1 MNADTMI
8 TATIRDTEYTLRADW
23 HDPDCAIDIDNGYE
37 CEPIG
42 NVVRDFASPIE
53 ALIATIHASYDD
65 WTADDL
71 STAAILRSATFDGV
85 PVLAPDVP
93 AAVFGRRNYGA
104 SDIAC
109 NLPTSDGGDL
119 PGWWLHMVEMADC
132 GEPSSVH
139 LVDIYRAAVAR
150 IIGADRAADVVGA
163 VATA

>member
-109 NLPTSDGGDL
+109 NLPTADGADL

-150 IIGADRAADVVGA
+150 IIGADHAADVVGA
-163 VATA
+163 VADA